1 MDFSKLSQNERLA
14 TFGGIAV
21 VIGGLVGYSYGL
33 TVLAVLAALAA
44 LVIVFLPQFSP
55 TASLPGSR
63 GSLLLVAG
71 GIAAVVMV
79 LALLMYIS
87 VVFTAFN
94 FRDLFFLLAVVGSV
108 VLAWAAWQEFQA
120 EGGKFQLGSST
131 RPSASPVAT
140 SADPAPVTPA
150 AAASPADASA
160 APPAPASAAPPPSD
174 PEQRPPA

>member
-14 TFGGIAV
+14 TFGGLAV

-55 TASLPGSR
+55 TSSLPGSR
-63 GSLLLVAG
+63 GSLMLVAG

-131 RPSASPVAT
+131 RPTASPVAT
-140 SADPAPVTPA
+140 GADAAPAAPTAAPADPGTAPAQPAPV
-150 AAASPADASA
+150 SEA
-160 APPAPASAAPPPSD
+160 APSTD